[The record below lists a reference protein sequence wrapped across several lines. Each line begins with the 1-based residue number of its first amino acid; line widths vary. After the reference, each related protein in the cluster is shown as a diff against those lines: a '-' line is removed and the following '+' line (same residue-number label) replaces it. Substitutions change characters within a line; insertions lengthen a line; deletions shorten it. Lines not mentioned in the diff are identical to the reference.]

1 MRTEHLTACA
11 NSGLAEGSAE
21 TGQADPGPLPS
32 PNCAERMTAFDE
44 PILTRQ

>member
-1 MRTEHLTACA
+1 MRTEPLTACA

-21 TGQADPGPLPS
+21 TEQADPTPLPS
-32 PNCAERMTAFDE
+32 PTCADCMTEFDE